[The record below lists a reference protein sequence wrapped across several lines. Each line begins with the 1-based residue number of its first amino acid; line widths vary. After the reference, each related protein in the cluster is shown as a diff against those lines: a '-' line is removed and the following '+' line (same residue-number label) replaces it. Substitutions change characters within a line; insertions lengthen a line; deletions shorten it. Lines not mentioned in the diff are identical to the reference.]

1 MNATLRINY
10 WGDMLNEIEV
20 IYENGVFKL
29 LRDVKLKEG
38 TKAVVVIKPS
48 RIAEIAKKYGVK
60 VDKDV
65 LKEFI
70 EERR

>member
-1 MNATLRINY
+1 
-10 WGDMLNEIEV
+10 MLNEIEV
-20 IYENGVFKL
+20 VYEKGVFKL

-48 RIAEIAKKYGVK
+48 RIVEIAKKYRVK
-60 VDKDV
+60 VDRDV
-65 LKEFI
+65 LKEFV